1 MNFINAYSLLL
12 MRLPIS
18 FSIVLHFNFCSSIA
32 IFLSSLLMIAF
43 SRYPLASSLLLL
55 LIIVTIDSVNI
66 QLFRMAPRAMCSGRD
81 WSQRNFFNF
90 LLWLKMFSIMDLS
103 SSSLRAV
110 VVDAILLVV
119 YLYLE
124 ESGLLPIDDLGFN
137 GFFSG
142 SYTSQLDCS

>member
-1 MNFINAYSLLL
+1 
-12 MRLPIS
+12 
-18 FSIVLHFNFCSSIA
+18 
-32 IFLSSLLMIAF
+32 
-43 SRYPLASSLLLL
+43 
-55 LIIVTIDSVNI
+55 
-66 QLFRMAPRAMCSGRD
+66 
-81 WSQRNFFNF
+81 
-90 LLWLKMFSIMDLS
+90 MDLS

-142 SYTSQLDCS
+142 SYTS